1 MSSPFQKKFS
11 AKDPVKGLTM
21 AQLERKSKKEEKRSK
36 KQFEEYPIGN
46 ASMGDQEIDYES
58 PDSQKFAG
66 DDGYD

>member
-58 PDSQKFAG
+58 PDPQKFAG

>member
-58 PDSQKFAG
+58 PDLRKFAG